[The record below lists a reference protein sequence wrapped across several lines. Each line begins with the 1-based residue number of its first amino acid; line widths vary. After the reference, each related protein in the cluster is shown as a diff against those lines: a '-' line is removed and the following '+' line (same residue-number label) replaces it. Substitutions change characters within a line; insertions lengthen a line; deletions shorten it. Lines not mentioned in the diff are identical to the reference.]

1 MWHIETHYP
10 KGFHSIFT
18 GVDPNESIDFVLEK
32 LSYVKERIKT
42 YNLSKKD
49 SEVIDKLITSYNK
62 LIKNISL
69 EKEDMVL
76 KEHEIVELKKISNI
90 NLARYFVYRYKYNIY
105 PKLNLVDEYPPCL
118 QIEPT
123 SICNFRCVMCFQ
135 IDQSFSHKSNGFM
148 GLMSMDIFK
157 KTIVYSLLQI

>member
-1 MWHIETHYP
+1 M
-10 KGFHSIFT
+10 
-18 GVDPNESIDFVLEK
+18 
-32 LSYVKERIKT
+32 
-42 YNLSKKD
+42 
-49 SEVIDKLITSYNK
+49 
-62 LIKNISL
+62 
-69 EKEDMVL
+69 
-76 KEHEIVELKKISNI
+76 
-90 NLARYFVYRYKYNIY
+90 ARYSVYRYKYNIY

-157 KTIVYSLLQI
+157 KTIDEIAGKIEAVTFASRGEPTLHKNFVDMLNYCEGKLELEEILKKFKKILNYSMIFALNIIQEKIK